1 MHTASRI
8 LLGLAVAAMA
18 ACASSTQG
26 TQNTGDPADGPAPE
40 AGEAGTLRVVNRSS
54 TDMDVYVVRSGQ
66 QVRVGLAPG
75 GETTNFALTRALMTG
90 GGQVHFE
97 AIPTRSAPGVRTGIR
112 TDPAVVRAGQIITL
126 DVPPQ

>member
-1 MHTASRI
+1 MRITRRI
-8 LLGLAVAAMA
+8 LLGLAAATIA
-18 ACASSTQG
+18 GCAPSTQG
-26 TQNTGDPADGPAPE
+26 TGDAADGPAPA

-75 GETTNFALTRALMTG
+75 GETTNFALTRALMSG

-112 TDPAVVRAGQIITL
+112 TDPAVIRAGEIITL

>member
-1 MHTASRI
+1 MASRI

-18 ACASSTQG
+18 ACASSTQS
-26 TQNTGDPADGPAPE
+26 TGDPADGPAPE
-40 AGEAGTLRVVNRSS
+40 VGEAGTLRVVNRSS

-75 GETTNFALTRALMTG
+75 AETTSFALTRALMTG

-112 TDPAVVRAGQIITL
+112 TDPAVVRAGEIITL

>member
-1 MHTASRI
+1 MHMASRI
-8 LLGLAVAAMA
+8 LLGLAVATMA

-26 TQNTGDPADGPAPE
+26 TGDPADGPAPE

>member
-8 LLGLAVAAMA
+8 LLGLAVAGMA

-26 TQNTGDPADGPAPE
+26 TGDPADGPAPE

-75 GETTNFALTRALMTG
+75 GETTTFELTRALMTG

-112 TDPAVVRAGQIITL
+112 TDPAVVRAGEIITL